1 MAGTVRDEA
10 PPMDEKP
17 KGPLRRMIDFQRTDG
32 ISVDGGSQGLTCTRT
47 RPPVIYRSVDDFEM

>member
-32 ISVDGGSQGLTCTRT
+32 ISVDVALKG
-47 RPPVIYRSVDDFEM
+47 